1 MHKKVKVAECLETG
15 NLEPIRKYLC
25 KHIHQYGSTKNMNE
39 LLIGMTGES
48 LNVDYY
54 IDYLTKKY
62 TKLYHIE
69 E

>member
-1 MHKKVKVAECLETG
+1 
-15 NLEPIRKYLC
+15 
-25 KHIHQYGSTKNMNE
+25 MNE

-62 TKLYHIE
+62 TKLYHIDE
-69 E
+69 